1 MSTERNLNS
10 ILRILA
16 EKYAESQLWL
26 SEVELHLYLKEGD
39 GAFDKLDQM
48 LSILIKDGYIIE
60 RKFKATDKEY
70 TLSIPGLDFIKRD
83 GYVGE
88 RKRGW
93 ALETTKKE
101 ADTYAKQY
109 NLGLDAY
116 NQRNISL
123 SKSLVVLTRWIVFL
137 GSTAFVYYLLEIL
150 SLFFPNCRFLARL
163 R

>member
-26 SEVELHLYLKEGD
+26 SEVELHLYLKEGGD
-39 GAFDKLDQM
+39 TFDKLDQM
-48 LSILIKDGYIIE
+48 LSSLIKDGYIIE

-70 TLSIPGLDFIKRD
+70 TLSISGLDFIKRD
-83 GYVGE
+83 GYVGVLKT
-88 RKRGW
+88 KR
-93 ALETTKKE
+93 ENEVNEK
-101 ADTYAKQY
+101 
-109 NLGLDAY
+109 
-116 NQRNISL
+116 QRNRFLDVQTQRAFVL